1 MNNNY
6 NYNYGAPQAPQAPVA
21 PQAPQAPKKFDLS
34 GDNKKFI
41 FIGAGALV
49 AVIIII
55 AIIAGVAG
63 NGFKKPVKAYAE
75 GIQENDGKIV
85 VEAYYEDYVD
95 GWEDSLEERIEI
107 IADYLEDE
115 CGKGY
120 KVKVEFK
127 DKEKYNKD
135 DIEDFVDDLEDD
147 EYIEFDADDFSKF
160 YEVEVE
166 MIAVGD
172 DDEIDVGDGT
182 FYVAKVDGEWLIVW
196 DEFDM
201 DDVFNDAIEAA
212 MEETISY

>member
-1 MNNNY
+1 MNNDY
-6 NYNYGAPQAPQAPVA
+6 NYNYGAPQAPQAPA
-21 PQAPQAPKKFDLS
+21 ASQTPKKFDLS

-135 DIEDFVDDLEDD
+135 DIEDFVEDLEDD
-147 EYIEFDADDFSKF
+147 YGIEYDADDFSKL
-160 YEVEVE
+160 YEVDVE
-166 MIAVGD
+166 MVAEGD

-182 FYVAKVDGEWLIVW
+182 LYVAKIDGEWFIVW
-196 DEFDM
+196 NDFD
-201 DDVFNDAIEAA
+201 DHDVYEDAIAAA
-212 MEETISY
+212 MEEALAY

>member
-75 GIQENDGKIV
+75 GIQENDGKID

-135 DIEDFVDDLEDD
+135 DIEDFVEDLEDD
-147 EYIEFDADDFSKF
+147 YGIEYDADDFSKL
-160 YEVEVE
+160 YEVDVE
-166 MIAVGD
+166 MVAEGD

-182 FYVAKVDGEWLIVW
+182 LYVAKIDGEWFIVW
-196 DEFDM
+196 NDFD
-201 DDVFNDAIEAA
+201 DHDVYEDAIAAA
-212 MEETISY
+212 MEEALAY

>member
-135 DIEDFVDDLEDD
+135 DIEDFVEDLEDD
-147 EYIEFDADDFSKF
+147 YGIEYDADDFSKF
-160 YEVEVE
+160 YEVCTSNWSDCLIELNSNHAIICNLDICVVGCFCVE
-166 MIAVGD
+166 CRWSVCVSSIRTV
-172 DDEIDVGDGT
+172 
-182 FYVAKVDGEWLIVW
+182 
-196 DEFDM
+196 
-201 DDVFNDAIEAA
+201 
-212 MEETISY
+212 ISTACQ